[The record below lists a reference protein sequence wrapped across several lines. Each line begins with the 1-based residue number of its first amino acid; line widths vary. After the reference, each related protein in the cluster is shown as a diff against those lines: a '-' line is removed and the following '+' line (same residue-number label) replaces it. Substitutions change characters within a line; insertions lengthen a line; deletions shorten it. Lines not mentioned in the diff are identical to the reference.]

1 VREGRLRGTVFG
13 VSTVVRD
20 GLRGYNYTDAGGKRK
35 IFRYPDEVT
44 NNFFA
49 LYGFRLGRRLRATV
63 QANVSNVFDQ
73 QTVVALPR
81 STNGMIRYFS
91 YQYSPRKVSLTTS
104 LTF

>member
-1 VREGRLRGTVFG
+1 MREGRLRGTVFG

-49 LYGFRLGRRLRATV
+49 LYGFRLGRRQRATV

-73 QTVVALPR
+73 QTVVA
-81 STNGMIRYFS
+81 
-91 YQYSPRKVSLTTS
+91 
-104 LTF
+104 